1 MSNIEVRKVQMV
13 GYSTFSVSL
22 PKEWVKEVG
31 IKPGDV
37 VSVIRLDDGSLKIQ
51 PGISREEKPARRI
64 VNVDR
69 CDAPNLLRRIIVAL
83 YVIGADS
90 IIITS
95 KTGLT
100 TKQIE
105 EVKKAVSSLNGFGIV
120 EQTSNYIAVQSFVDP
135 TKFPIDGL
143 LRRLHTITSYM
154 LESSYKAIVK
164 KSEDIV
170 NEVLMAEEE
179 MDKIY
184 WMAVRQLLYASKRM
198 DVAKKIGLENVM
210 NIAGNR
216 LVTKLIEKIG
226 DYAENMAKQAQI
238 LVEKMAKGIELNQAH
253 VEELERDTYRTLEL
267 YKNSF
272 NSLLNKDTILA
283 NNVINQS
290 YDLERELNEKS
301 FLIPQEYLRKKGL
314 LGEDAA
320 QIAFALRTYILSL
333 AQVVN
338 FSGTIAE
345 VALNRSM
352 EIGNPVCTTE

>member
-22 PKEWVKEVG
+22 PKDWVKEVG

-51 PGISREEKPARRI
+51 PGISREEKPARRVI
-64 VNVDR
+64 NVDR
-69 CDAPNLLRRIIVAL
+69 CDEPGLLRRIIVAL
-83 YVIGADS
+83 YIVGADS

-95 KTGLT
+95 KSGLT
-100 TKQIE
+100 AKQIE
-105 EVKKAVSSLNGFGIV
+105 EVKKAISTLNGFGIV

-154 LESSYKAIVK
+154 LESSYKALVK
-164 KSEDIV
+164 RNMDIV

-184 WMAVRQLLYASKRM
+184 WMAVRQLLYATRRM

-216 LVTKLIEKIG
+216 LITKLIEKIG
-226 DYAENMAKQAQI
+226 DYAENMAKQAKI
-238 LVEKMAKGIELNQAH
+238 LIERGKRPK
-253 VEELERDTYRTLEL
+253 EEHLELIERDLQRVLEVYR
-267 YKNSF
+267 NSF

-283 NNVINQS
+283 NRVI
-290 YDLERELNEKS
+290 DMADKLEQELYERS
-301 FLIPQEYLRKKGL
+301 FLIPQEYLRKEAKDP
-314 LGEDAA
+314 DAA
-320 QIAFALRTYILSL
+320 TIAFALRTFILSL

-338 FSGTIAE
+338 FAGTIAE
-345 VALNRSM
+345 VALNRSL
-352 EIGNPVCTTE
+352 EFDNPICTSE

>member
-1 MSNIEVRKVQMV
+1 MV

-22 PKEWVKEVG
+22 PKDWVKEVG

-64 VNVDR
+64 INVDR
-69 CDAPNLLRRIIVAL
+69 CDEPGLLRRIIVAL
-83 YVIGADS
+83 YIIGADS
-90 IIITS
+90 IVITS
-95 KTGLT
+95 KSGLT

-105 EVKKAVSSLNGFGIV
+105 EVKKAISSLNGFGIV
-120 EQTSNYIAVQSFVDP
+120 EQTSNYIAIQSFVDP

-154 LESSYKAIVK
+154 LESSYKALVK
-164 KSEDIV
+164 RNIDIV

-184 WMAVRQLLYASKRM
+184 WMAVRQLLYAAKRM

-216 LVTKLIEKIG
+216 LITKLIEKIG
-226 DYAENMAKQAQI
+226 DYAENMAKQAKI
-238 LVEKMAKGIELNQAH
+238 LIEKDKRPKEEHLELI
-253 VEELERDTYRTLEL
+253 ERDLQRVLEVYR
-267 YKNSF
+267 NSF

-283 NNVINQS
+283 NRVI
-290 YDLERELNEKS
+290 DMADKLEQELYERS
-301 FLIPQEYLRKKGL
+301 FLIPQEYLRKEAKDP
-314 LGEDAA
+314 DAA
-320 QIAFALRTYILSL
+320 TIAFALRTFILSL

-338 FSGTIAE
+338 FAGTIAE
-345 VALNRSM
+345 VALNRSL
-352 EIGNPVCTTE
+352 EFDNPICTSE

>member
-1 MSNIEVRKVQMV
+1 MPNIEVRKVQMV

-31 IKPGDV
+31 LKPGDV

-51 PGISREEKPARRI
+51 PGIGREEKPARRV
-64 VNVDR
+64 VNVDK
-69 CDAPNLLRRIIVAL
+69 CDAPNMLMRIIVAL
-83 YVIGADS
+83 YVTGADS
-90 IIITS
+90 IVITS

-100 TKQIE
+100 AKQIE
-105 EVKKAVSSLNGFGIV
+105 EVKRAVSSLNGFGIV

-154 LESSYKAIVK
+154 LESSYKAITK
-164 KSEDIV
+164 KNRDVV

-179 MDKIY
+179 LDKIY
-184 WMAVRQLLYASKRM
+184 WMTVRQLLYASKRM

-216 LVTKLIEKIG
+216 LVSKLIEKIG
-226 DYAENMAKQAQI
+226 DYAEIMAKQALI
-238 LVEKMAKGIELNQAH
+238 LIEKMEKGIEINQAH
-253 VEELERDTYRTLEL
+253 IEELERDTYRTLEL

-283 NNVINQS
+283 NRVINQS
-290 YDLERELNEKS
+290 SELERMLNEKS
-301 FLIPQEYLRKKGL
+301 FLIPQEYLRKKDL

-320 QIAFALRTYILSL
+320 HIAFALRTFILSL
-333 AQVVN
+333 AHVVN

-352 EIGNPVCTTE
+352 ETENPICSIE

>member
-1 MSNIEVRKVQMV
+1 MV

-22 PKEWVKEVG
+22 PKDWVKEVG

-51 PGISREEKPARRI
+51 PGISREEKTARRI
-64 VNVDR
+64 VSVEK
-69 CDAPNLLRRIIVAL
+69 CDEPGLLKRIIIAL
-83 YVIGADS
+83 YIVGADNIVIS
-90 IIITS
+90 S
-95 KTGLT
+95 RTGLST
-100 TKQIE
+100 TQIE

-120 EQTSNYIAVQSFVDP
+120 EQTSNYITVQSFVDP

-154 LESSYKAIVK
+154 LESCYKAIEK
-164 KSEDIV
+164 KKKEIV
-170 NEVLMAEEE
+170 HEVLMAEEE

-184 WMAVRQLLYASKRM
+184 WMAVRQLLYATKRM

-226 DYAENMAKQAQI
+226 DYAEEMAKQALI
-238 LVEKMAKGIELNQAH
+238 LIEKGLPEKKHLSI
-253 VEELERDTYRTLEL
+253 LEKDTRRVLEI

-272 NSLLNKDTILA
+272 NSLLNKDPILA
-283 NNVINQS
+283 NRVIDS
-290 YDLERELNEKS
+290 ATELEKDLKETS
-301 FLIPQEYLRKKGL
+301 FILPQECIRRNEFG
-314 LGEDAA
+314 GDVASV
-320 QIAFALRTYILSL
+320 AFALRTYILNL

-338 FSGTIAE
+338 FAGTIAE
-345 VALNRSM
+345 VALNRSL
-352 EIGNPVCTTE
+352 ETENPICATEK